1 MSVVPESATLP
12 PAMVAG
18 LTVPTD
24 GVPAVP
30 DGTVMVIASSDADVA
45 AMKLKV

>member
-1 MSVVPESATLP
+1 MVPASATLP
-12 PAMVAG
+12 PAMLAG

-30 DGTVMVIASSDADVA
+30 VGTVMVISSSAADVA
-45 AMKLKV
+45 AVKP